1 MDNQSPLKI
10 WLDIFSSMSK
20 APFTGSVDLPWDQ
33 AQKRL
38 MDQMLSSL
46 DQSGLFHTCAI
57 ARADTGHILRPLAV
71 SGPLQPI
78 VLQNVA
84 VLFSPDHPHARSM
97 TARAQVEDRTLL
109 VTDYVHSEYLQHPDL
124 AGWRQAIEAIG
135 IQWLLATPIHR
146 HASVW
151 GVLVLSGLQDEPPE
165 LMADS
170 AEKVA
175 EFIADAMEH
184 LETRRN
190 EQQYRETLKNL
201 AHTDALT
208 DLPNRRALETQMEQA
223 MLRAI
228 RHNRLLAVCMLDLD
242 DFKPINDTY
251 GHEIGDEVLV
261 TLGKRLTGMLRKS
274 DFIARYGG
282 DEFVLLL
289 EDLAGHA
296 DLTQVLQKIEE
307 IITTPILLSNG
318 ESVQVGASMG
328 VVLYPFADTD
338 QADQLLR
345 WSDQALYEIKAH
357 KADRENCWALF
368 GEENFADQR
377 NPAQVLLDNG
387 ALEVWYQPILDSRKG
402 KIVGIEALARLRDEN
417 GTIWPPARFLPQLHG
432 EDFSDLNKQVLTQA
446 LEDLSILDAQGWPLW
461 VSVNLDPRSLSGSC
475 ITCLREILGESTVD
489 ASRITL
495 EILEG
500 EDFLERQTALEL
512 LLEIKA
518 LGFRLALDDVGS
530 AYSSLLRMK
539 ELPIDEIKLDQGFVR
554 SLEQR
559 PQDLHF
565 LNAIQDLANGMQVDL
580 VVEGVET
587 EDILDAVTVMGSTLL
602 QGYAIARPMPFAELQ
617 AFLKHSVFPHR
628 HRPISLLGLYATRL
642 AQHEALKKTIIR
654 SPRAVD
660 YLTLAD
666 ATVCSLHGDIHR
678 LGGDNANRLDHLHRE
693 YHRAIAVMDALLLA
707 STSGADWSAVNQAV
721 EAFEQAIVKTYFEE
735 KSKKQQTS

>member
-20 APFTGSVDLPWDQ
+20 APLTVSINLPWNQ
-33 AQKRL
+33 AQKVL
-38 MDQMLSSL
+38 LDQILASL

-57 ARADTGHILRPLAV
+57 ARADADHMLRPLAV
-71 SGPLQPI
+71 SGPLQQI

-84 VLFSPDHPHARSM
+84 ILFPPDHPHARSI
-97 TARAQVEDRTLL
+97 TTRAQIENRTLL
-109 VTDYVHSEYLQHPDL
+109 VADYAHSEYLQHPNQ
-124 AGWRQAIEAIG
+124 AEWRQMIETAG

-151 GVLVLSGLQDEPPE
+151 GVFILSGLQHEPPE
-165 LMADS
+165 LMIES
-170 AEKVA
+170 AEKMAV
-175 EFIADAMEH
+175 FMADAMEH

-190 EQQYRETLKNL
+190 EQQYRETLKSL

-242 DFKPINDTY
+242 DFKLINDTY

-261 TLGKRLTGMLRKS
+261 ILGRRLSNVLRQS

-289 EDLAGHA
+289 EDLADHA
-296 DLTQVLQKIEE
+296 DLTRVLQKIEK
-307 IITTPILLSNG
+307 IIPAPILLSNG
-318 ESVQVGASMG
+318 ESVQIGTSMG
-328 VVLYPFADTD
+328 VTLYPFADAD

-345 WSDQALYEIKAH
+345 WSDQALYAIKAH
-357 KADRENCWALF
+357 KAERKSCWALF
-368 GEENFADQR
+368 GEEILADRR
-377 NPAQVLLDNG
+377 NPAQILLDQG
-387 ALEVWYQPILDSRKG
+387 ALAVWYQPILDSRTG
-402 KIVGIEALARLRDEN
+402 KIVGIEALARLRDKD
-417 GTIWPPARFLPQLHG
+417 GVVWPPARFLPELHG
-432 EDFSDLNKQVLTQA
+432 EDFSELNKLVLTQA
-446 LEDLSILDAQGWPLW
+446 LKDISMLDAQGWPLW
-461 VSVNLDPRSLSGSC
+461 VSVNLNPRSLSGYC
-475 ITCLREILGESTVD
+475 ISYLREILGESTVD

-500 EDFLERQTALEL
+500 EDFLEHQTVLDL

-539 ELPIDEIKLDQGFVR
+539 DLPIDEIKLDQGFVR
-554 SLEQR
+554 TLEQR

-565 LNAIQDLANGMQVDL
+565 LGAIQDLATGMKVDL

-602 QGYAIARPMPFAELQ
+602 QGYAIAKPMPFAELQ
-617 AFLKHSVFPHR
+617 AFLKNTIFPHR
-628 HRPISLLGLYATRL
+628 HRPLSLLGLYAARL
-642 AQHEALKKTIIR
+642 AQHEALKKTISR
-654 SPRAVD
+654 SPCAVN

-666 ATVCSLHGDIHR
+666 AAACPLHKDIQR
-678 LGGDNANRLDHLHRE
+678 LGCDNSDKLDHLHRE

-707 STSGADWSAVNQAV
+707 TPSGADWSAVDQAV
-721 EAFEQAIVKTYFEE
+721 EDFEQAIVETYFEE
-735 KSKKQQTS
+735 KSKKRQIS

>member
-1 MDNQSPLKI
+1 
-10 WLDIFSSMSK
+10 MSK
-20 APFTGSVDLPWDQ
+20 APFAGSVDLPWDQ

-57 ARADTGHILRPLAV
+57 ARADTGHILQPLAV
-71 SGPLQPI
+71 SGPVQQI
-78 VLQNVA
+78 VLENVA

-223 MLRAI
+223 MLHAI
-228 RHNRLLAVCMLDLD
+228 RHNRLLAICMLDLD

-261 TLGKRLTGMLRKS
+261 TLGKRLTDMLRKS

-318 ESVQVGASMG
+318 ESVEVGASMG

-357 KADRENCWALF
+357 KTDRENCWVLF
-368 GEENFADQR
+368 GAEILANRR
-377 NPAQVLLDNG
+377 NPAQILLDNG
-387 ALEVWYQPILDSRKG
+387 ALEVWYQPILNSRTHKV
-402 KIVGIEALARLRDEN
+402 VGVEALARLRDTE
-417 GTIWPPARFLPQLHG
+417 GTLWHPAKFLPQLQPG
-432 EDFSDLNKQVLTQA
+432 SLSDLTKKVLVQS
-446 LEDLSILDAQGWPLW
+446 LNDLTLLDTQGWSLS
-461 VSVNLDPRSLSGSC
+461 VSVNLDPQSVSAGC
-475 ITCLREILGESTVD
+475 VTCLQEVIAQSTVD
-489 ASRITL
+489 PARITL

-500 EDFLERQTALEL
+500 GDFFERQKAVDA

-539 ELPIDEIKLDQGFVR
+539 DLPIDEIKLDQGFVR
-554 SLEQR
+554 TLEQR

-565 LNAIQDLANGMQVDL
+565 LGAIQDLATGMKVDL

-587 EDILDAVTVMGSTLL
+587 EDVLDAVTVMGSTLL
-602 QGYAIARPMPFAELQ
+602 QGYAIAKPMPFEELQ
-617 AFLKHSVFPHR
+617 AFLKHSVVPHR
-628 HRPISLLGLYATRL
+628 HRPISLLGLYAARL
-642 AQHEALKKTIIR
+642 AQHETLKKTIIR

-666 ATVCSLHGDIHR
+666 ATVCPIHGDIHR
-678 LGGDNANRLDHLHRE
+678 LGQNNVNRLDHLHRE
-693 YHRAIAVMDALLLA
+693 YHSAIAVMDALMLTA
-707 STSGADWSAVNQAV
+707 PSGADWSAVDQTV
-721 EAFEQAIVKTYFEE
+721 VDFEQAIVETYFEE